1 VDYSGEHSMTIMS
14 GIAVYSILSLL
25 LSPLAGSFVRH
36 GLREEP
42 GVAAN
47 GEPDPEIPP
56 EQDAVVGSA

>member
-1 VDYSGEHSMTIMS
+1 MTIMS